1 MELDTKDRQ
10 LLSLLERDAKAPA
23 HELAQATGIPPS
35 TVHHRIKRL
44 EQQGVIESY
53 AAQLNPKLVGRGFAA
68 FIMVTGSPEKYL
80 DDDFFE
86 HDYVAEVAAVT
97 GSYDLVIKIQCPG
110 LQEFNEFLQEF
121 REKYGKFL
129 SQTVTMVCTETLAR

>member
-53 AAQLNPKLVGRGFAA
+53 AA
-68 FIMVTGSPEKYL
+68 
-80 DDDFFE
+80 
-86 HDYVAEVAAVT
+86 
-97 GSYDLVIKIQCPG
+97 
-110 LQEFNEFLQEF
+110 
-121 REKYGKFL
+121 
-129 SQTVTMVCTETLAR
+129 

>member
-1 MELDTKDRQ
+1 MEFDAKDRQ

-44 EQQGVIESY
+44 EQQGVIERY
-53 AAQLNPKLVGRGFAA
+53 AAQLDPKQVGRGFAA

-86 HDYVAEVAAVT
+86 HNYVTEVAAVT
-97 GSYDLVIKIQCPG
+97 GSYDLVIKIECPG
-110 LQEFNEFLQEF
+110 LQEFNEFLQQF
-121 REKYGKFL
+121 REKYGKYV
-129 SQTVTMVCTETLAR
+129 SQTVTMVCTETLVH